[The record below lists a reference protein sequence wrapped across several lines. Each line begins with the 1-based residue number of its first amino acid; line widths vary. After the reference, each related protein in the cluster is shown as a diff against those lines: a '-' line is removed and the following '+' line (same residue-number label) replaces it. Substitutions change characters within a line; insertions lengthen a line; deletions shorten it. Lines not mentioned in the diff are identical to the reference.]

1 MAKRGRQAQ
10 SNQLSWDGDQEAG
23 FPGDQKVE
31 TGLQSDFL
39 YDVDVKNV
47 KLAAYRLYNSSKQL
61 EKLQSDIVRKQNKL
75 NRDKTYKSKR
85 LEKHQGNYKDE
96 LKEAEDRVIEIS
108 KLLHR
113 VPKEVKIL
121 DRHQSVRLEKR
132 FGRDNEHSTTD
143 RSWEDKGWRQKLQK
157 AKEDSD
163 NNLAKSNSLQDQ
175 INGLIRENDELKKD
189 KAKFQKALA
198 EREQQI
204 KDLQSETARL
214 LRNYNQERAE
224 KDDALTRLSAVASS
238 KIRDNNPNIADLS
251 DVNRPTKIAEKMSE
265 LYDNEWTDAFDSLE
279 KRHPDDNIVQ
289 KLVNIL
295 KNINERCRG
304 MAWQDFFQH
313 VQTSI
318 ELPVE
323 VLQEFK
329 PSTRPDHEIVLTKE
343 MQQQIK
349 EFRKLRAPTILPI
362 IQKALVSK
370 DVVSDELTAYYN
382 KCVDVCWLAA
392 VQDPPLFM
400 NFIPGEKFD
409 TTLFKD
415 YTTRGPY
422 VEFLVWPAL
431 HLHENGPLLSKG
443 VAQGTRDKIQRSVSQ
458 KRGSTRQQS
467 EPKDTTHTAL

>member
-422 VEFLVWPAL
+422 VEFL
-431 HLHENGPLLSKG
+431 
-443 VAQGTRDKIQRSVSQ
+443 
-458 KRGSTRQQS
+458 
-467 EPKDTTHTAL
+467 